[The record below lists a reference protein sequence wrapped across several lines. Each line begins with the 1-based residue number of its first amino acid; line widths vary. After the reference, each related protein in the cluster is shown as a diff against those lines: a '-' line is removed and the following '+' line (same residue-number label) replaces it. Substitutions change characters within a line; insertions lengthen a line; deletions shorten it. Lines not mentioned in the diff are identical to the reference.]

1 MAGFF
6 KKIEDEIVMA
16 ENFVYSPIVTL
27 KIEEKDN
34 YTYPQDGWYY
44 FDTKE
49 EAEEFFNNN

>member
-6 KKIEDEIVMA
+6 KKNEDEIVMA